1 MSDDSSASGS
11 RARDHLA
18 NERTYL
24 AWLRT
29 AMAVMVIG
37 LGLAQFSRGSRAAAI
52 VAGGL
57 LVVVGAIG
65 VAYGTVR
72 YRRVTVEIENDRYV
86 TGTSGRG
93 PIVASIVLVASIVAA
108 LLILLLNHN

>member
-1 MSDDSSASGS
+1 VSDDSSASGS

-57 LVVVGAIG
+57 LVVVGAVG
-65 VAYGTVR
+65 VAYGTIR
-72 YRRVTVEIENDRYV
+72 YRRVSVDIDNDRY
-86 TGTSGRG
+86 GTSGRG
-93 PIVASIVLVASIVAA
+93 PIVASIVVVASIVAA